1 MSTCS
6 PFRAAVRQTVDADL
20 EAHTRQLR
28 QEFAALP
35 DAVQLIDY
43 AENLLAGGKRTRAQL
58 LALGWLYATG
68 TEPSAAAPRGGA
80 LAVELFQ
87 AAALVHDDLMDA
99 SDTRRGQATVH
110 RAAAAQHRA
119 ARRRGSADQ
128 FGAAAAI
135 LLGDLLLVQSQRIFR
150 QAAAPAGP
158 AGEAALQQYEHMTAE
173 LQLGQYLDVR
183 AQTEPVGALGGLE
196 TILAVL
202 DYKSGRY
209 SVEYPLVIGA
219 LLGGLPPDQTE
230 PLRAWARPLGIAF
243 QLRDDAL
250 GVFGDSRTTGKPA
263 GGDIAEGKR
272 TALLELTWQHT
283 DAAGRSLL
291 TEVFT
296 TAAPTQ
302 AQVRAVSELMH
313 TSGGAAA
320 HEKLITQQAA
330 TAAAALAELP
340 SGRAP
345 RELFA
350 EFATAL
356 TARSA

>member
-1 MSTCS
+1 MPNCS

-20 EAHTRQLR
+20 STHVRQLR
-28 QEFAALP
+28 QEFAGLP
-35 DAVQLIDY
+35 GAVQLLDF
-43 AENLLAGGKRTRAQL
+43 AENLLGGGKRTRAQL
-58 LALGWLYATG
+58 LALGWLYTTG
-68 TEPSAAAPRGGA
+68 DASLSPAPRGGA

-99 SDTRRGQATVH
+99 SATRRGQPTVH
-110 RAAAAQHRA
+110 RAAAAQHA
-119 ARRRGSADQ
+119 AKQRRGSADQ

-135 LLGDLLLVQSQRIFR
+135 LLGDLLLVQAQREFR
-150 QAAAPAGP
+150 RAAGVVPEAEPA
-158 AGEAALQQYEHMTAE
+158 LRQYEQMAAE
-173 LQLGQYLDVR
+173 LQLGQFLDVR
-183 AQTEPVGALGGLE
+183 AQTEPVGTPGGLE
-196 TILAVL
+196 TILEVL

-219 LLGGLPPDQTE
+219 LLGGLSARQVE

-263 GGDIAEGKR
+263 GGDIHEGKR

-283 DAAGRSLL
+283 DAAGRALL
-291 TEVFT
+291 TDVYST
-296 TAAPTQ
+296 PTPAQ
-302 AQVRAVSELMH
+302 AQVQAVSELMR
-313 TSGGAAA
+313 TSGGEAA
-320 HEKLITQQAA
+320 HETLIAQQVAAA
-330 TAAAALAELP
+330 TAALANLP
-340 SGRAP
+340 QGQAP